1 MGIGYVCS
9 CNMYIMNMLFHT
21 LDLDGIS
28 LISLSRRN
36 LVANDSYFPTG
47 WSISTVSFIAKERF
61 VASFRRFVV
70 PFFIGCPLMDDY
82 PRSQNVK
89 HVSTCII
96 ISIVELSKN
105 IHNSH
110 YQLLNI
116 HIIFKIF
123 QTYLIGYPPLIIQ
136 EHSVPQGR

>member
-82 PRSQNVK
+82 PRS
-89 HVSTCII
+89 
-96 ISIVELSKN
+96 
-105 IHNSH
+105 
-110 YQLLNI
+110 
-116 HIIFKIF
+116 
-123 QTYLIGYPPLIIQ
+123 
-136 EHSVPQGR
+136 